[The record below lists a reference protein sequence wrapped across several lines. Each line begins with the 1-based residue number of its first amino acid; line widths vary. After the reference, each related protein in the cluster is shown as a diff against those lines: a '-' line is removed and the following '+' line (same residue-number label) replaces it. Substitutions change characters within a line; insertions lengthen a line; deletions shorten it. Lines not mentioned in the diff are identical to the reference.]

1 LDRAGAVSLLKEII
15 HECESFIEAQA
26 VSISKAESG
35 WILKAK
41 WICPQFER
49 DCLRGIMLK
58 HSVLISEL
66 DDYTVFC

>member
-1 LDRAGAVSLLKEII
+1 
-15 HECESFIEAQA
+15 
-26 VSISKAESG
+26 VSISETES
-35 WILKAK
+35 WWVLMAK
-41 WICPQFER
+41 WICPKFER

>member
-1 LDRAGAVSLLKEII
+1 LDRAGAVLLLKEIM

-26 VSISKAESG
+26 VSISETESG
-35 WILKAK
+35 YILKAK

-49 DCLRGIMLK
+49 DCLRRIMLK
-58 HSVLISEL
+58 HNVEISEL

>member
-1 LDRAGAVSLLKEII
+1 M
-15 HECESFIEAQA
+15 HECESLIEFQA
-26 VSISKAESG
+26 VSISETES
-35 WILKAK
+35 WWVLIAK